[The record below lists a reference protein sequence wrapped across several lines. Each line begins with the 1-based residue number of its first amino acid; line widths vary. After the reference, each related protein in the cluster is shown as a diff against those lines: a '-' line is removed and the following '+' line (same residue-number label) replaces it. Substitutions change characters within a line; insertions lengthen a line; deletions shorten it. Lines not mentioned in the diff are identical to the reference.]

1 MKKFLLT
8 LCILFIPTICFA
20 DTYTRIEHITDDG
33 HYLATPEYFIEIWEY
48 DTYKSSCWFPSH
60 RLIVTERGYLI
71 NIDRNETVRMV
82 DLEVR

>member
-1 MKKFLLT
+1 MKKFLII
-8 LCILFIPTICFA
+8 LCLLFFSNVCYS
-20 DTYTRIEHITDDG
+20 DTYTRIEHITEDG

-48 DTYKSSCWFPSH
+48 DTNKSSRWIPSH

-82 DLEVR
+82 DLEVH